1 VAILGTGR
9 AGGATV
15 KLTADTSQFNRELAG
30 AQRTFS
36 RTTDGFHRQSRVLDA
51 EVSRLGRGAIAG
63 SGAFSHLGR
72 SIAFA
77 SGSFLGAAGFVGA
90 VKQSINAASDLH
102 EQINKVDVVFRGSQ
116 RSVLQW
122 SENTAKG
129 LGIARGEALGF
140 AATFGNLLVPMGIAR
155 NQAARMSTQLVQL
168 AADLAS
174 FNNANP
180 EDVLQALQS
189 GLAGQIRPLRQFGI
203 FIDQARIKAE
213 ALRLGLVKGTVDQGQ
228 ARVATEQLS
237 IAQAKYNQ
245 ALKDFGPNT
254 TQVASAH
261 VTLERAQRAV
271 SKAASGATGQL
282 SQQQKVM
289 ATMSIIMRDSRDA
302 QGDFARTSGGLA
314 NQQRILRAEITNL
327 EEKLGKTLL
336 PTVLRLVTRMT
347 DWLSSTQNQER
358 LIRRLSATV
367 STAATVIKTMFDV
380 MRGAA
385 DLVGG
390 WKNLAIAIGIA
401 TVASKAFFVAMRVQA
416 ALTAV
421 AIRATLISTG
431 IGALAVAFGVAVAV
445 DHRALENGATFPGGL
460 GGVLQE
466 GRPEHRA
473 QPRRAVQPPPRPD
486 GRVGATREN
495 QG

>member
-1 VAILGTGR
+1 
-9 AGGATV
+9 
-15 KLTADTSQFNRELAG
+15 
-30 AQRTFS
+30 
-36 RTTDGFHRQSRVLDA
+36 
-51 EVSRLGRGAIAG
+51 
-63 SGAFSHLGR
+63 
-72 SIAFA
+72 
-77 SGSFLGAAGFVGA
+77 
-90 VKQSINAASDLH
+90 
-102 EQINKVDVVFRGSQ
+102 
-116 RSVLQW
+116 
-122 SENTAKG
+122 
-129 LGIARGEALGF
+129 
-140 AATFGNLLVPMGIAR
+140 
-155 NQAARMSTQLVQL
+155 
-168 AADLAS
+168 
-174 FNNANP
+174 
-180 EDVLQALQS
+180 
-189 GLAGQIRPLRQFGI
+189 
-203 FIDQARIKAE
+203 
-213 ALRLGLVKGTVDQGQ
+213 
-228 ARVATEQLS
+228 LS

-358 LIRRLSATV
+358 LIRRLSTTV

-431 IGALAVAFGVAVAV
+431 IGALAVAFGVAVAEIIAHWKTV
-445 DHRALENGATFPGGL
+445 RRFLADSVAFFKRVGLNIVLSLVEPFSHLPGRMGAWARRAKTRVEDELYAMRNAKRIQDAATGVGNMFGRTLFDRMVFWAQKAAGATASTLGSTVAGAAAGRGTGTGAAAGAAGAAGAAAGGAGAGGIQGGL
-460 GGVLQE
+460 VKTGMTALGNPYRYGGAPSLAR
-466 GRPEHRA
+466 RPTA
-473 QPRRAVQPPPRPD
+473 P
-486 GRVGATREN
+486 G
-495 QG
+495 